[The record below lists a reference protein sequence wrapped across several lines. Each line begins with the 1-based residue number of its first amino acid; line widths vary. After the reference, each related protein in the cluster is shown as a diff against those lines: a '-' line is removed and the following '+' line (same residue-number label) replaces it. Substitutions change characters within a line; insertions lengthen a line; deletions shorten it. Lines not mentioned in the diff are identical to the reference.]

1 MKPSELREAQRE
13 YKMAKSENDYFMKR
27 AKESNREA
35 YKKLDETEDKEEIKS
50 LKADIFRI
58 NNESGLYNSYSRL
71 SVAECQLFRA
81 AREEIKEYCRKNKQ
95 MDLFDYLDQS
105 IFRSK
110 QLKTNAIRRKR
121 LIEICLNAKPGELAQ
136 VEL

>member
-1 MKPSELREAQRE
+1 MKPTDLQEAQSE
-13 YKMAKSENDYFMKR
+13 YKAAKSENDYLMEMVREVNR
-27 AKESNREA
+27 AD

-50 LKADIFRI
+50 LKANISRR

-81 AREEIKEYCRKNKQ
+81 ARAEIKEYCRENKK
-95 MDLFDYLDQS
+95 MDLFDILDNS
-105 IFRSK
+105 IFKNK
-110 QLKTNAIRRKR
+110 QLKTNAIRRNK
-121 LIEICLNAKPGELAQ
+121 LIEICLRADLGDIVQ